1 MRGRG
6 TEGGKRFLLI
16 ALLCALAAIPGCS
29 PRDAT
34 DGKNTVTIMMP
45 LDEYGLSWHWSS
57 QAQFLVFSPLVARNA
72 EGELEPRLAV
82 SWTRSPDYREWTV
95 RLNADAR
102 WHDGVP
108 VTAYDVKFTLDL
120 FNRTSGGPGDERYA
134 VDVLSDSSYRIR
146 YKRPGIGN
154 PLDDFTVIYP
164 KHLLENVDV
173 ETWAAAEFWT
183 HPIGSGPFRHVRTV
197 GGIGFEFEANSD
209 YFRGRP
215 RIDRVLLKFGTP
227 QLQHLLSGD
236 VDVLPNVG
244 ELALLRLGDNDRFE
258 AHRWPNPY
266 RTKAILWNH
275 RSPLFTDGTVRK
287 ALTYAVDRE
296 ELRHVV
302 GLGTDVQIV
311 DGLFSDRQFRR
322 GELPDALPHDPNQ
335 AKALLD
341 AAGWRDVN
349 GDGIRERDGLPFRFR
364 LLFSDGG
371 GGWQSQGSEGVA
383 LFLQDQLRP
392 LGIEVELQPLEYLAR
407 RARAWAGQFEA
418 TVDDV
423 AGLSR
428 FQMFGPDNYL
438 GYANPRVIEL
448 MDRIQWAFDPD
459 SVDYFY
465 REVSRI
471 LVQDQPA
478 LFLFPIPATTIV
490 NRRLRGLSAPYRA
503 DAVWY
508 LEDLWIEE
516 KGR

>member
-1 MRGRG
+1 MRERR
-6 TEGGKRFLLI
+6 TEGGERVLLV

-34 DGKNTVTIMMP
+34 DGKTTVTVMMP

-72 EGELEPRLAV
+72 EGELEPRLAA
-82 SWTRSPDYREWTV
+82 SWTHSADYREWTV
-95 RLNADAR
+95 RLNPDAR

-108 VTAYDVKFTLDL
+108 VTAHDVKFTLDL
-120 FNRTSGGPGDERYA
+120 LKRMGSGPT

-146 YKRPGIGN
+146 YERPGPGS
-154 PLDDFTVIYP
+154 PLDDYTVIYP
-164 KHLLENVDV
+164 KHLFGNVDLD
-173 ETWAAAEFWT
+173 TWAAAEFWT
-183 HPIGSGPFRHVRTV
+183 HPIGSGPFRHIRTV
-197 GGIGFEFEANSD
+197 AGIGFEFEANSD

-215 RIDRVLLKFGTP
+215 RIDRVLLKFGEP
-227 QLQHLLSGD
+227 QLQHLLSGE
-236 VDVLPNVG
+236 VDVLPSVS
-244 ELALLRLGDNDRFE
+244 ELAVLRLADNDRFE

-266 RTKAILWNH
+266 RIKVILWNH
-275 RSPLFTDGTVRK
+275 RSPLFTDSTVRK

-296 ELRHVV
+296 ELRRVV
-302 GLGTDVQIV
+302 GLGADVRIV

-322 GELPDALPHDPNQ
+322 GELPDALPYDPDQ

-341 AAGWRDVN
+341 AAGWRDAD

-364 LLFSDGG
+364 LLFSDDAG
-371 GGWQSQGSEGVA
+371 GGWNSQGSEGVA
-383 LFLQDQLRP
+383 LFLQDQLRR
-392 LGIEVELQPLEYLAR
+392 LGIKVELQPLEYMAR
-407 RARAWAGQFEA
+407 RDRVRDGQFEA

-423 AGLSR
+423 AASSR
-428 FQMFGPDNYL
+428 FWIFGPDNLL
-438 GYANPRVIEL
+438 GYANPRAIEL
-448 MDRIQWAFDPD
+448 MHRIQSAFDPD

-471 LVQDQPA
+471 LMKDQPV
-478 LFLFPIPATTIV
+478 LLLHTVVATTIA

-503 DAVWY
+503 DAIWY

-516 KGR
+516 EGR

>member
-6 TEGGKRFLLI
+6 TEGGERVLLI

-45 LDEYGLSWHWSS
+45 LNEYGLNWRWSS

-82 SWTRSPDYREWTV
+82 SWTHSPDYREWTV
-95 RLNADAR
+95 RLNTDAR

-108 VTAYDVKFTLDL
+108 VTAHDVKFTLDL
-120 FNRTSGGPGDERYA
+120 FNQSGGGPDDQRYV

-146 YKRPGIGN
+146 YERPGPGS
-154 PLDDFTVIYP
+154 PLDDYMVIYP
-164 KHLLENVDV
+164 KHLLENVDR
-173 ETWAAAEFWT
+173 ETWAGAEFWT

-197 GGIGFEFEANSD
+197 AGIGFEFEANSD
-209 YFRGRP
+209 YFRGKP
-215 RIDRVLLKFGTP
+215 RIDRVLLKFGAP
-227 QLQHLLSGD
+227 QLLHLLSGD

-244 ELALLRLGDNDRFE
+244 ELALLRLGDDDRFE
-258 AHRWPNPY
+258 AHRWPSPY
-266 RTKAILWNH
+266 RIKAILWNH
-275 RSPLFTDGTVRK
+275 RSPLFTDSTVRK

-296 ELRHVV
+296 ELRRVV

-311 DGLFSDRQFRR
+311 DGLYSDRQFRR
-322 GELPDALPHDPNQ
+322 GELPDALSYDPDQ

-341 AAGWRDVN
+341 AAGWRDAN

-364 LLFSDGG
+364 LLFSGGG
-371 GGWQSQGSEGVA
+371 GGWVSQGSEGVA

-392 LGIEVELQPLEYLAR
+392 LGIEVELQPLGYLTR
-407 RARAWAGQFEA
+407 RARARAGQFEA

-423 AGLSR
+423 APSSR
-428 FQMFGPDNYL
+428 FRMFGPDNYL

-448 MDRIQWAFDPD
+448 MDRIRSAFDPD
-459 SVDYFY
+459 SVDYLH

-471 LVQDQPA
+471 FVEDQPA
-478 LFLFPIPATTIV
+478 LLLFPVVATTIV

-516 KGR
+516 ERR